1 MNLYHMGLTEQYK
14 EIDSLDNPLTG
25 ISGHIDFVVIGLILS
40 DLYENDNEK
49 GGRPIHAP
57 RV

>member
-1 MNLYHMGLTEQYK
+1 MGLTEQYK